1 MAKLE
6 FDYVKYACNVL
17 NAWKI
22 EYEKD
27 DVTEFTGHVIDE
39 LIKSISKPIMVD
51 YMHMKYHDCK
61 SQDEC
66 NDQINHEVGCLRTK
80 IFTHGYDE
88 VIINALGNSYKHFVT
103 ISKRLIKAKARN
115 AELLEMKSKIVD
127 IVCPEINDM
136 PMIRP

>member
-39 LIKSISKPIMVD
+39 LIESISKPIMVD
-51 YMHMKYHDCK
+51 YMHIKYHDCNADK
-61 SQDEC
+61 C
-66 NDQINHEVGCLRTK
+66 NDQINREVGCLRTE
-80 IFTHGYDE
+80 IFTRGYDE
-88 VIINALGNSYKHFVT
+88 VIINALGNSYKHFVS
-103 ISKRLIKAKARN
+103 ISKRLIKAKKRN
-115 AELLEMKSKIVD
+115 SELREMRREIID
-127 IVCPEINDM
+127 IVCPEINEM
-136 PMIRP
+136 PRRLP